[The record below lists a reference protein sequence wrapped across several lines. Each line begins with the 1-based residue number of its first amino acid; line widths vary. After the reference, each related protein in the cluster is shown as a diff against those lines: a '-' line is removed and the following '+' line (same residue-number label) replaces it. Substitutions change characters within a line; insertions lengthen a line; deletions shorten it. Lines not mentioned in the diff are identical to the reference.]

1 MNNETDLLELFDT
14 KHATK
19 TKIHV
24 SINIKFYAR
33 LEHVDRDGNSL
44 LYLYLSSGG
53 KKKLISLGIHVP
65 ASLWDK
71 ETQRI
76 STKKISV
83 ANRDINLLIDNIQKR
98 VTEIK
103 IEYRLNNR
111 ILTLDRFE
119 GEYRTGFSRIDFIQ
133 FATRICERE
142 KSHVAA
148 GTTKKRLSVIE
159 KIRLFKKNV
168 EFGDITIDWIND
180 YKKFWLKDKEIEGKF
195 YPGNNLTTVGSD
207 MKAIKKWLKIAKNY
221 SISLN
226 VNIED
231 IKVDRTT
238 GIREYLTKNEM
249 VDLYKYYKS
258 SAIKQHHK
266 ISLGLFLFS
275 CFTSLRI
282 SDVKK
287 IKREDLKNPM
297 YKFKITKT
305 KKQHMIKFNSTAL
318 EIANENP
325 KLFVDWKSEQKIN
338 EDLKEIMAIVEIPK
352 HITFHCARHTFATN
366 FLRLGG
372 KVEVLQ
378 GILMHSRI
386 DETMVYVHIVEA
398 EKDESIFLMDNLFN

>member
-1 MNNETDLLELFDT
+1 MNKENDLLELFDT
-14 KHATK
+14 KPSTK

-24 SINIKFYAR
+24 SINIKFSAR

-65 ASLWDK
+65 AGLWDK

-83 ANRDINLLIDNIQKR
+83 SNRDINLLIDNIQKR

-111 ILTLDRFE
+111 VLTLDRFE
-119 GEYRTGFSRIDFIQ
+119 EEYRSGFSRIDFTQ

-142 KSHVAA
+142 KGVLAE
-148 GTTKKRLSVIE
+148 GTTKKRFSVIE
-159 KIRLFKKNV
+159 KIKLFKNNV
-168 EFGDITIDWIND
+168 EFADITLDWINE
-180 YKKFWLKDKEIEGKF
+180 YKKFWMRDKEIDGKF
-195 YPGNNLTTVGSD
+195 YPGNNSTTVGSD
-207 MKAIKKWLKIAKNY
+207 IKCIKKWLRIAKNY

-226 VNIED
+226 INIED
-231 IKVDRTT
+231 IKVDRSS
-238 GIREYLTKNEM
+238 GIREYLTKNELIA
-249 VDLYKYYKS
+249 LYDYYVSDRIKDKYR
-258 SAIKQHHK
+258 IP
-266 ISLGLFLFS
+266 LGLFLFS

-282 SDVKK
+282 SDIKK
-287 IKREDLKNPM
+287 ISREDLKNPM

-305 KKQHMIKFNSTAL
+305 RKQHMIKFNSTAL
-318 EIANENP
+318 EIADHNP
-325 KLFVDWKSEQKIN
+325 KLFVDWKTEQKIN
-338 EDLKEIMAIVEIPK
+338 EDLKDIMDIVEIPK

-366 FLRLGG
+366 YLRLGG

-398 EKDESIFLMDNLFN
+398 EKEESIFLMDNLFN